1 METEASMPPR
11 GSSAQL
17 APHKNSALKK
27 GVSYDIAVIGA
38 GVGGYVA
45 AIRAAQMGA
54 RILVIEK
61 DKLGGTCLNRGCIP
75 TKSFLSD
82 VKPLYRIRSSS
93 LYEGKETLTI
103 NVEKMIARKNQV
115 VETMAKGVAS
125 LFKSNEIH
133 WIQGIATFV
142 DPKTLEVLKN
152 GKKETYRANN
162 IIIATGSRV
171 GTIPSLSID
180 GKNLLS
186 SNDILDIQMIP
197 KDMIIIG
204 GGVIGVEF
212 ATIFNALGT
221 EVTILEMLPTIIST
235 EDDEVIRGL
244 KIILEK
250 QGVKILTDTRVT
262 GASPAKNRVIVNI
275 QDYSGKEEQLTAETV
290 LMAVGRV
297 PYTEKLGTEKIGLQV
312 EGQFIKANARME
324 TNVDGVYAIG
334 DVIGRTMLAHAA
346 SAEGIVAA
354 ENIMGKSREIDYR
367 KIPSCIY
374 TFPEVASVGL
384 TEREAGECGMDIQ
397 VGRFPYLYSGKA
409 MAMGEPEGFVKII
422 AERELGEILGVHIL
436 GEHATELIGEC
447 LLAMHLEATVEDLGE
462 VVKGHP
468 TLSEAIMEAALD
480 WSNRSIHLPR
490 KG

>member
-1 METEASMPPR
+1 M
-11 GSSAQL
+11 
-17 APHKNSALKK
+17 KK
-27 GVSYDIAVIGA
+27 GASYDIAVIGA

-82 VKPLYRIRSSS
+82 VKPLHKIRSSP
-93 LYEGKETLTI
+93 LYEGKGKLSI
-103 NVEKMIARKNQV
+103 NLEKTIARKNQV

-142 DPKTLEVLKN
+142 DPKTVEVLKN

-186 SNDILDIQMIP
+186 SDEILDIQKIP

-221 EVTILEMLPTIIST
+221 EVTIVEMLPAIIST
-235 EDDEVIRGL
+235 EDDEVIRGF
-244 KIILEK
+244 KIILER
-250 QGVKILTDTRVT
+250 QGIKIITDSMVT
-262 GASPAKNRVIVNI
+262 GASSTKNRIIVNI
-275 QDYSGKEEQLTAETV
+275 QDHSGREGQLTAETV
-290 LMAVGRV
+290 LVAVGRV
-297 PYTEKLGTEKIGLQV
+297 PYTEGLGIEKIGIQM

-334 DVIGRTMLAHAA
+334 DVIGKRMLAHAA

-367 KIPSCIY
+367 RIPSCIY

-384 TEREAGECGMDIQ
+384 TEREAGERGMDIQ